1 MHTWRQ
7 IGRLAFV
14 LSMLAWPASGQTGR
28 ADAVKTSELRP
39 TMQSMFQSL
48 TTVLPLSLSAE
59 AFQDAANRQ
68 RLHDALRALSSN
80 AARLT
85 QHGAQVPADF
95 DFLRRSLR
103 NDAQSA
109 YELFASGDLEES
121 RFVFQHLTDNCF
133 LCHSRL
139 PSARPFPLGERF
151 VAQLPMQELDP
162 HQRMRLAVAARQF
175 DLALSSCE
183 HLFGSLDIPAAQI
196 DLMGL
201 FEDYL
206 RIAIR
211 VRSDYSRAIRA
222 LQTFQQRPDVPRYLS
237 HLLGVWIE
245 SLMALQVEPERGS
258 ELTQAHSLIQQGQ
271 NRNRFMI
278 DRQGMPYF
286 ALASGLLHRFV
297 NAATKPKPQ
306 LAEAYYLLGVAESYM
321 PRTSWISETDFYL
334 ETAVRLAPESPFGQR
349 AFLFLEE
356 YLIMGYTGSSGLH
369 LPVEIQQRLDELR
382 GLIRNAAVQK

>member
-1 MHTWRQ
+1 MSRWRQ
-7 IGRLAFV
+7 IGMLAFV
-14 LSMLAWPASGQTGR
+14 LSMLAWTASGQTGR
-28 ADAVKTSELRP
+28 ADAVKTGKLRP
-39 TMQSMFQSL
+39 MMQSIFQSL

-59 AFQDAANRQ
+59 TFQDAANRQ
-68 RLHDALRALSSN
+68 RLHDALQALSRH
-80 AARLT
+80 ATRLT

-95 DFLRRSLR
+95 DFLRGSLR

-109 YELFASGDLEES
+109 FELFASGDFEES
-121 RFVFQHLTDNCF
+121 RFVFQHLADNCF

-151 VAQLPMQELDP
+151 MTQLPMQKLDP
-162 HQRMRLAVAARQF
+162 HQRIRLAVAARQF

-183 HLFGSLDIPAAQI
+183 SLFDSLDIPAAQV

-211 VRSDYSRAIRA
+211 VRNDFPRAIQT
-222 LQTFQQRPDVPRYLS
+222 LQTFQQRPDVPQYLS

-245 SLMALQVEPERGS
+245 SLSALQVEPDRGS
-258 ELTQAHSLIQQGQ
+258 ELTRARSLIQQGQ

-278 DRQGMPYF
+278 DRQGTPHF

-297 NAATKPKPQ
+297 NAANRPKPQ

-334 ETAVRLAPESPFGQR
+334 ETAVRLAPESPVGRR

-356 YLIMGYTGSSGLH
+356 SLTMGYTGSSGLH
-369 LPVEIQQRLDELR
+369 LPSDIQQRLDELR
-382 GLIRNAAVQK
+382 GLIRNAAAQK

>member
-1 MHTWRQ
+1 MRTWRQ
-7 IGRLAFV
+7 VCLLASV
-14 LSMLAWPASGQTGR
+14 WSLLTLPASGQTSR
-28 ADAVKTSELRP
+28 ADTSPSSDLRP
-39 TMQSMFQSL
+39 TMRSIFQSL
-48 TTVLPLSLSAE
+48 TTVLPLSLSPE
-59 AFQDAANRQ
+59 TFQDADNRQ
-68 RLHDALRALSSN
+68 RLHDALQALASH
-80 AARLT
+80 ATRLT

-103 NDAQSA
+103 DDAKSA
-109 YELFASGDLEES
+109 FELFASGDFEES
-121 RFVFQHLTDNCF
+121 RFVLQHLTDNCF

-175 DLALSSCE
+175 DVALSSCE
-183 HLFGSLDIPAAQI
+183 SLFGSLDIPAAQI

-211 VRSDYSRAIRA
+211 VRNDFPRAIRA
-222 LQTFQQRPDVPRYLS
+222 LKAFQQRPDVPQYLA

-245 SLMALQVEPERGS
+245 ALNDLQAEPNRES
-258 ELTQAHSLIQQGQ
+258 ELTRARSLIQEGR
-271 NRNRFMI
+271 NRNRFLA
-278 DRQGMPYF
+278 DRQGMAHF

-297 NAATKPKPQ
+297 NTASRPKPE

-321 PRTSWISETDFYL
+321 SRTSWISETDFYL
-334 ETAVRLAPESPFGQR
+334 ETAIRLAPASPYGQR

-369 LPVEIQQRLDELR
+369 LPSEIQQRLDELR
-382 GLIRNAAVQK
+382 DLVGNAAAKK